1 MEPRSLVR
9 ADLVT
14 GAVLVALGVAVV
26 VLSWNM
32 PRLEER
38 NVAIWTVPGLV
49 PGLLGI
55 VIGLLGAALAL
66 RSVAAADLAG
76 EADAA
81 EPAEERAG
89 MARLLACAALCLVY
103 ATVLIGRISFEIAT
117 GLFVFA
123 FVAFFE
129 WNRGDAP
136 GRRGLKLAVAAAIAV
151 AAAAGISLLFERL
164 FLVRLP

>member
-1 MEPRSLVR
+1 MESRSLVR

-14 GAVLVALGVAVV
+14 GAVLVALGVAVA

-49 PGLLGI
+49 PGLLGL

-66 RSVAAADLAG
+66 RSIPAG
-76 EADAA
+76 GLSREPAPA
-81 EPAEERAG
+81 EPGEERAG
-89 MARLLACAALCLVY
+89 MVRLLACAALCLVY
-103 ATVLIGRISFEIAT
+103 ATVLIGRLPFEIAT
-117 GLFVFA
+117 ALFVFA

-129 WNRGDAP
+129 WDRADAP
-136 GRRGLKLAVAAAIAV
+136 RRRGFKLAVAGGIAL